1 MKTLVRNVSLAVM
14 ASCAILAG
22 PVTTTATATTTASGP
37 QITYVA
43 IAEQREQ
50 ETGDDDNGMWGLLG
64 LLGLVGLVG
73 LVRRGR
79 RNENLAGPA
88 AAPPVTRYG
97 DR

>member
-1 MKTLVRNVSLAVM
+1 MKRLLRNACLTLLASAAV
-14 ASCAILAG
+14 LAG
-22 PVTTTATATTTASGP
+22 PVVPVTATP

-43 IAEQREQ
+43 LTEPREQ

-79 RNENLAGPA
+79 RHEYLAGPA
-88 AAPPVTRYG
+88 ARSSEK
-97 DR
+97 